1 VSELPAYA
9 AELLYQS
16 RVARLGTA
24 DRAGQP
30 LVVPVCY
37 AFDGRACFS
46 AIDAKPKRVAARQLR
61 RLRNIAENPRVSL
74 TVDRYDE
81 EWSRLCWVIV
91 QGRADVLTEGSER
104 AGAVDLLLSK
114 YTQYRAMGL
123 DRETATVIRISPERT
138 LEVGELVADE
148 TRYRFSICRPACETS
163 TPAWPACR
171 IACASRCFS
180 IHALIS
186 RSRWLS
192 KNSAVIVIRCVT
204 FP

>member
-1 VSELPAYA
+1 MSDLPAFA

-37 AFDGRACFS
+37 VFDGRVCFS
-46 AIDAKPKRVAARQLR
+46 ALDAKPKRVAATQLR
-61 RLRNIAENPRVSL
+61 RVRNIAENPRVSL

-91 QGRADVLTEGSER
+91 EGRADILTDGSER
-104 AGAVDLLLSK
+104 AGAVDLLRDK
-114 YTQYRAMGL
+114 YAQYRAMGL

-138 LEVGELVADE
+138 LH
-148 TRYRFSICRPACETS
+148 
-163 TPAWPACR
+163 W
-171 IACASRCFS
+171 
-180 IHALIS
+180 
-186 RSRWLS
+186 RWQG
-192 KNSAVIVIRCVT
+192 
-204 FP
+204 